1 MVTDFRAFP
10 TTNAEVKKILKVARE
25 VAEEGFSDTTEDN
38 VKEHTEEH
46 RGTLTNEELEDLL
59 KSFADDDDD

>member
-1 MVTDFRAFP
+1 MRVCTKSPSCQCCTLLSASLQIYCGP
-10 TTNAEVKKILKVARE
+10 
-25 VAEEGFSDTTEDN
+25 EEGFSDTTEDN